1 MNQYESF
8 VHDNS
13 ENSDVRVQN
22 LEIEHQNQ
30 SEKLIS
36 ELSRNKKEIESLIMQ
51 LNLLKYQQASNSE
64 SQDHKIKSENMNLKR
79 HVDELFNKLTEA
91 ERVSHQKDEALFGLT
106 KELERFQNIL
116 NTYELTDTKFKTE
129 IITLAQAKSDNEKQL
144 LDFKNRH
151 IEHDS
156 DYKQI
161 NQRLFALQRE
171 NEILQNSIEL
181 AKKHEVRF
189 MVSIL
194 IKLWL
199 EKIGFRNLFY

>member
-1 MNQYESF
+1 
-8 VHDNS
+8 
-13 ENSDVRVQN
+13 
-22 LEIEHQNQ
+22 
-30 SEKLIS
+30 
-36 ELSRNKKEIESLIMQ
+36 
-51 LNLLKYQQASNSE
+51 
-64 SQDHKIKSENMNLKR
+64 MNLKR

-91 ERVSHQKDEALFGLT
+91 EQVSHQKDEALFGLT
-106 KELERFQNIL
+106 KELEKFQSIL

-144 LDFKNRH
+144 LDYKDRH
-151 IEHDS
+151 IELDS

-171 NEILQNSIEL
+171 NEILHDNIDL

-199 EKIGFRNLFY
+199 GKIGFRN